1 MDILT
6 TPHSR
11 LFSTKDGSIWS
22 ANPAFGYKS
31 WKWYFE
37 IFDEVKLLAPLKMLE
52 NENINNLTLV
62 SGTGVKVMP
71 LPYVDNIW
79 HYLKIYN
86 CMKKNVFLNINKA
99 SAILLRVP
107 CPWADITWG
116 LVNKKRPYGVMVVTD
131 PFYAYSRGARD
142 VAFRPILQYYT
153 SNMMRQECLNANAAL
168 YVTKKYLQSKYPCHH
183 YSVGVSDVEIA
194 ESYFVS
200 SPRPISIKRGSF
212 SLITVTQ
219 LEPYKALDVL
229 IDAMSICV
237 KRNLDLKLTII
248 GSGKYKEILQK
259 QVNKLLLEN
268 RIIFTGHLTFHEIV
282 PKLDEADIFLL
293 PSRAEGL
300 PRAMVEAM
308 AHALPC
314 IGSTAG
320 GIPELISKDNIV
332 EPGNAKMLAMKIEEI
347 VSDPVRM
354 SIMSSQN
361 LIKAK
366 EFTEAALNPAR
377 TAFLK
382 HLKNIT
388 IQWLKKS

>member
-1 MDILT
+1 
-6 TPHSR
+6 
-11 LFSTKDGSIWS
+11 
-22 ANPAFGYKS
+22 
-31 WKWYFE
+31 
-37 IFDEVKLLAPLKMLE
+37 
-52 NENINNLTLV
+52 
-62 SGTGVKVMP
+62 
-71 LPYVDNIW
+71 
-79 HYLKIYN
+79 
-86 CMKKNVFLNINKA
+86 
-99 SAILLRVP
+99 
-107 CPWADITWG
+107 
-116 LVNKKRPYGVMVVTD
+116 
-131 PFYAYSRGARD
+131 
-142 VAFRPILQYYT
+142 
-153 SNMMRQECLNANAAL
+153 
-168 YVTKKYLQSKYPCHH
+168 
-183 YSVGVSDVEIA
+183 
-194 ESYFVS
+194 
-200 SPRPISIKRGSF
+200 
-212 SLITVTQ
+212 
-219 LEPYKALDVL
+219 
-229 IDAMSICV
+229 MSICV

-268 RIIFTGHLTFHEIV
+268 RIIFTGPLTFHEIL